1 MSQLQEFLDVL
12 ETSEKKTVKVNVS
25 SRKTVSLKPLSF
37 KQQKSL
43 VTTSLNGVGGIMS
56 FIKNLNDVIIQNTGE
71 QGLKIYDK
79 VPIIL
84 AMRKEL
90 SPKKISVGDID
101 IDINDL
107 ISNFKKFEVSE
118 DVVVEGVG
126 YSIKLIIPTL
136 EQENR
141 LLSTCV
147 EDLKKID
154 SDNIGKNVSL
164 ILSYEVP
171 KFMETISF
179 GSTFIKMD
187 EISISDRTKIMDNLP
202 ANVTNKI
209 TDYILK
215 VREYDDTLLTVNGV
229 TIDINSNFFE

>member
-1 MSQLQEFLDVL
+1 MSQLQDFLDVL
-12 ETSEKKTVKVNVS
+12 ETSEKKLVKVNVS

-43 VTTSLNGVGGIMS
+43 VTTSLNGVGGIMT
-56 FIKNLNDVIIQNTGE
+56 FVKNLNDVIIHNTGE

-79 VPIIL
+79 VPIAL

-90 SPKKISVGDID
+90 SPKKITVGEVE
-101 IDINDL
+101 IDINDV
-107 ISNFKKFEVSE
+107 IANFKKFDISE
-118 DVVVEGVG
+118 EEVVEGVG
-126 YSIKLIIPTL
+126 YSIKLRIPTL
-136 EQENR
+136 EQENK
-141 LLSTCV
+141 LLLTCI

-171 KFMETISF
+171 KFMESISF
-179 GSTFIKMD
+179 GEKTIKMD

-202 ANVTNKI
+202 AQITNKI

-215 VREYDDTLLTVNGV
+215 VREYDDTSLTVNGI